1 MAEEA
6 TSAKGSFGALVAL
19 RGPVVDARFSA
30 QDLPSIREL
39 LIAHDGERR
48 VLLEVHAQLDPET
61 VRAVALAD
69 ISGLRRGTRVERT
82 HGPLSV
88 PVGRETLGRVLDV
101 SGQAKDGGPE
111 IEGPRWPIHR
121 PPPPLTRRLGA
132 SGVFK
137 TGIKLF
143 DFLTPLPRGGRT
155 GMFGGA
161 GVGKTV
167 LIMELVNNIVTR
179 SKGVCVFAGV
189 GERSREGNELW
200 REMMDSGVLSHSALV
215 FGQMAEAPGARFRVA
230 LSAVTMA
237 EWFREEEKRDV
248 ILLVDNIFRFVQ
260 AGAEVSG
267 LLGRLPSRVGY
278 QPTLAT
284 ELAELEERITSTEDG
299 AISSVQAVYVPA
311 DDITDPAVAGTFEHL
326 DAQVVLSRQLA
337 AKGLYPAVD
346 PLASSS
352 RLLSPA
358 VVGERHYDLAM
369 RARET
374 LARARELEDI
384 VAMLGMDELS
394 ADDRLTVER
403 ARRIERFMTQPFF
416 VSEAFTGRTGV
427 AVELADTL
435 NGVEAILEGRV
446 DDRDEGELY
455 MIGALHV

>member
-1 MAEEA
+1 MKEQESTQPGAL
-6 TSAKGSFGALVAL
+6 GALVAL
-19 RGPVVDARFSA
+19 RGPVVDARFPPGE
-30 QDLPSIREL
+30 LPAIREL
-39 LIAHDGERR
+39 LVARDDERE
-48 VLLEVHAQLDPET
+48 VLLEVHAQLGPEL

-69 ISGLRRGTRVERT
+69 TAGLRRGTQVERT
-82 HGPLSV
+82 RAPLSV
-88 PVGRETLGRVLDV
+88 PVGLNTLGRVMDV
-101 SGQAKDGGPE
+101 AGAPKDGGPAL
-111 IEGPRWPIHR
+111 EGPRWPIHR
-121 PPPPLTRRLGA
+121 PAPPLTRRQGA
-132 SGVFK
+132 SGVFR
-137 TGIKLF
+137 TGIKIF

-179 SKGVCVFAGV
+179 SRGVCVFAGV

-200 REMMDSGVLSHSALV
+200 QEMQDSGVLSQSVLV

-237 EWFREEEKRDV
+237 EWFRDEAKRDV
-248 ILLVDNIFRFVQ
+248 ILLVDNVFRFVQ

-284 ELAELEERITSTEDG
+284 EISLLQERITSTEDG
-299 AISSVQAVYVPA
+299 AISSVQAIYVPA
-311 DDITDPAVAGTFEHL
+311 DDVTDPAVAGTFEHL
-326 DAQVVLSRQLA
+326 DAQIVLSRPLA

-352 RLLSPA
+352 RLLSPL
-358 VVGERHYDLAM
+358 VVGDRHYRLAM
-369 RARET
+369 RTRET

-394 ADDRLTVER
+394 AEDRRTVER
-403 ARRIERFMTQPFF
+403 ARRVERFMTQPFF
-416 VSEAFTGRTGV
+416 VSEAFTGRAGV
-427 AVELADTL
+427 AVELEDTL
-435 NGVEAILEGRV
+435 RGVEAILEGRL
-446 DDRDEGELY
+446 DERDEAELY
-455 MIGALHV
+455 MIGALHD